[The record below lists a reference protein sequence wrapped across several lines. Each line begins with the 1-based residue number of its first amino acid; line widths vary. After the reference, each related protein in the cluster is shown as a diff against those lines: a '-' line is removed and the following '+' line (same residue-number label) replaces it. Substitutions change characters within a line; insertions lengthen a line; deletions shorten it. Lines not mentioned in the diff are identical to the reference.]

1 MVPQG
6 GNTGLVG
13 KLDEKF
19 LRFTIIIVNLEIE
32 KVT

>member
-13 KLDEKF
+13 KLDEKKI
-19 LRFTIIIVNLEIE
+19 LRVHNYYCEP
-32 KVT
+32 

>member
-13 KLDEKF
+13 KLDEKKNS
-19 LRFTIIIVNLEIE
+19 VHNYYYCEP
-32 KVT
+32 